1 MHLPTNRQRAR
12 QESLSF
18 SQAHQAIFGFVAW
31 AWGLAPF
38 AGAPG
43 RPPGCFC
50 LTQNLGNSVLF
61 PRLLHVPG
69 RDHGEDVGD
78 VDASVRGH
86 VGMGLICVHQGETVR
101 SVSIGYDVTS
111 RWGEARAQPGQGCS
125 GGLEVFLLYDRGAA
139 EL

>member
-1 MHLPTNRQRAR
+1 M
-12 QESLSF
+12 
-18 SQAHQAIFGFVAW
+18 
-31 AWGLAPF
+31 
-38 AGAPG
+38 
-43 RPPGCFC
+43 
-50 LTQNLGNSVLF
+50 TQNLGNSVLF

-69 RDHGEDVGD
+69 RDHGEDVDDDHGAGDPGD

-125 GGLEVFLLYDRGAA
+125 GVLEVFLLYDRGAA